1 MAVFTAAFAS
11 IAFAATVAT
20 TAGATAAAVTAAVAS
35 AIIATSVAVGV
46 VGLAVTAVGMVTKNE
61 SLLKAGKIM
70 GYVGLAGGLA
80 GGAIGGIGGMM
91 EGGAGFVAGAQN
103 AYAGASNALGE
114 AWKGSIFNPSDGA
127 SVVGAVPEVGNTVGS
142 TGVGN
147 NLPPI
152 GGEQPTN
159 LSGGMG
165 LSENANVGMDT
176 PITSLAP
183 TDPSMAAPAPVSSV
197 TATPM
202 PGAVAPPVA
211 PTTPGYE
218 GLVNMHPSAPTQS
231 AMFGNP
237 DQFNVMGA
245 YGTATGPAAPSGSFL
260 SNIPD
265 WVKYSGMNTAG
276 QGLSGAASG
285 WYAGASAEQ
294 KLEFDKLM
302 NEQRQNQ
309 VQYLNKNNT
318 YAPLLSFAK

>member
-1 MAVFTAAFAS
+1 MAVFTAAALAIGAA
-11 IAFAATVAT
+11 IATTTVATVAT
-20 TAGATAAAVTAAVAS
+20 AVV
-35 AIIATSVAVGV
+35 ATSIAIGVA
-46 VGLAVTAVGMVTKNE
+46 GLAVTAVGMVTKNE

-91 EGGAGFVAGAQN
+91 EGGAGFMQGAQN
-103 AYAGASNALGE
+103 AYSGAADAIGE

-127 SVVGAVPEVGNTVGS
+127 AVTGAVPETGQAAAGANQPFVADATNPGVNAAAPSTSVGPSAGPASATS
-142 TGVGN
+142 GN
-147 NLPPI
+147 Y
-152 GGEQPTN
+152 Q
-159 LSGGMG
+159 MV
-165 LSENANVGMDT
+165 A
-176 PITSLAP
+176 
-183 TDPSMAAPAPVSSV
+183 DPSMVAPAPVSPV

-202 PGAVAPPVA
+202 PGAVTPPVT
-211 PTTPGYE
+211 PTTPGALPINTSIQS
-218 GLVNMHPSAPTQS
+218 GIDQAGQVGAGSVLAP
-231 AMFGNP
+231 G
-237 DQFNVMGA
+237 GA
-245 YGTATGPAAPSGSFL
+245 PVVPPSGSFL

-276 QGLSGAASG
+276 QCLSGAASG

-318 YAPLLSFAK
+318 YAPLLSFAR